1 MPPSATRLREWCC
14 NVPEYVS
21 GPEGWFHL
29 SSNEPIPVEGYEW
42 ALWVSSG
49 EGGVRLVND
58 DSVTVVSGG
67 SDRGLARVR
76 VGSDTLVFDLR
87 PIAKR
92 YAHSAP
98 SPMGLLPERLLVEDG
113 AGHRGTLVLTQLSG
127 HREAGSLRVVSWTG
141 TLLLGP

>member
-1 MPPSATRLREWCC
+1 
-14 NVPEYVS
+14 
-21 GPEGWFHL
+21 
-29 SSNEPIPVEGYEW
+29 
-42 ALWVSSG
+42 
-49 EGGVRLVND
+49 VND

-67 SDRGLARVR
+67 SDSGLARVR

-98 SPMGLLPERLLVEDG
+98 SRTGLLPERLLIEDG